1 MNKNIKQ
8 KRFIIF
14 SAYPES
20 AGELKTIFSTTEGSI
35 RRRLENPPVLRES
48 GWDLRTYDH
57 AKIVRGEMIRVTFKE
72 MSRIDLYRDGT
83 LIFVARA
90 DNFLGSL
97 GTPGHPK
104 IYSLAIV
111 EVIYNF
117 FHFYKLVLD
126 DFKQKPYAMFVR
138 VDLRNMHL
146 AGLKTKLVSQLITGI
161 GTKEAPDNNETII
174 ERFEVEDLNVVDIAR
189 EIIKK
194 IHLWFG
200 FEKYQIPQYP
210 EIESKLENGY
220 P

>member
-1 MNKNIKQ
+1 MNKSMKQ
-8 KRFIIF
+8 KRLIVF

-20 AGELKTIFSTTEGSI
+20 AGELKTIFSTAEGSI
-35 RRRLENPPVLRES
+35 RRRLENPPILRDG
-48 GWDLRTYDH
+48 GWDLRTFDR
-57 AKIVRGEMIRVTFKE
+57 AKIVCGEMIRVTFKE
-72 MSRIDLYRDGT
+72 QSRIDLYQDGT

-90 DNFLGSL
+90 DDNFLGWI

-104 IYSLAIV
+104 IYSLTIV

-117 FHFYKLVLD
+117 VNFYKLVLD
-126 DFKQKPYAMFVR
+126 DFKQKPYAIFIR

-146 AGLKTKLVSQLITGI
+146 AGLKTKLVSQPITGI

-174 ERFEVEDLNVVDIAR
+174 ERFEVEDLNVGDIAH
-189 EIIKK
+189 EIVKK

-200 FEKYQIPQYP
+200 FDQIPRYP
-210 EIESKLENGY
+210 EIESKLDNGS